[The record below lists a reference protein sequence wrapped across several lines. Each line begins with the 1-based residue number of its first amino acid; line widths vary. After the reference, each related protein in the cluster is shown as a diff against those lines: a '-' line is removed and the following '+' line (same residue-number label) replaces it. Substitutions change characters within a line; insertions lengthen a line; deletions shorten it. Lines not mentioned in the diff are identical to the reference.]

1 MLVWKERTGMD
12 VVFNTDLLLSD
23 VTFYRK
29 SNGGTTPVTTP
40 ETTPETTP
48 VTTKEAIAD
57 KIIKIVIATPQI
69 TKSELANLCGMT
81 VDGIRYHLS
90 KMRKA
95 GMIEWSGNSRN
106 GKWIV
111 KNKE

>member
-1 MLVWKERTGMD
+1 MNPIRFYFQFCCILLQSIKIEAQTKFVETWIYSD

-29 SNGGTTPVTTP
+29 TNGPVTTP
-40 ETTPETTP
+40 IA
-48 VTTKEAIAD
+48 TKESIAD

-69 TKSELANLCGMT
+69 TKSELANLCDMT

-90 KMRKA
+90 K
-95 GMIEWSGNSRN
+95 
-106 GKWIV
+106 
-111 KNKE
+111 KEKSWYDRMVWK

>member
-1 MLVWKERTGMD
+1 MLVWKENTGMD

-29 SNGGTTPVTTP
+29 TNGGTTP

-57 KIIKIVIATPQI
+57 RIIKIVIATPQI
-69 TKSELANLCGMT
+69 TKSELANLCNMT

-90 KMRKA
+90 KMKKA
-95 GMIEWSGNSRN
+95 GIIEWYGNSRN

-111 KNKE
+111 KKKE